1 MPIIKTTFSEVSVG
15 SYFTLRK
22 GLLWCKV
29 SQTKAKDVW
38 SGRIVTISPEVV
50 CSVRI
55 GMCYK

>member
-29 SQTKAKDVW
+29 SRTTARDVW

-50 CSVRI
+50 CLVRI
-55 GMCYK
+55 ER